1 MAKIKAPKYIP
12 AEVMRNLTRPQ
23 LKILMTQK
31 NTRGLYSENA
41 NRAQKILWQSNGRAS
56 RHTGISSPLTLVEK
70 GWCIPE
76 KETVDLEP
84 WLNGTEVG
92 YESRTDQTE
101 ID

>member
-1 MAKIKAPKYIP
+1 MGKIKAPKYIP
-12 AEVMRNLTRPQ
+12 AEIMRNLTRPQ

-41 NRAQKILWQSNGRAS
+41 NRAQKILWQSGG
-56 RHTGISSPLTLVEK
+56 HTSAHTAISSPLTLVEK
-70 GWCIPE
+70 GWHIPE
-76 KETVDLEP
+76 EETVNLEP